1 MKLSLSILIF
11 ALATSRVRGWFFI
24 DFYANDAS
32 GSTSNGEIT
41 FQAADNERFLVQLVG
56 FHQLDGKT
64 LRLFGSVDN
73 LPTTT
78 FSVGLFENGASDP
91 TVTCGQYEWK
101 DLGNPGGVQ
110 LCENTAQ
117 SLPEIIAFNIIPNG
131 NGDNQIEGT
140 LTSFQYGDSCVPV
153 EYCQVYEEP
162 LSCEALEQ
170 EWLDADCACTDSAD
184 CTAKKTAWS
193 DAGCEP
199 QTCG

>member
-24 DFYANDAS
+24 DGFYANDAS

-41 FQAADNERFLVQLVG
+41 FQADDNDEFLVQMVG

-73 LPTTT
+73 PPTTT
-78 FSVGLFENGASDP
+78 FSVGLFENGASYP
-91 TVTCGQYEWK
+91 TVTCGEYAWS

-110 LCENTAQ
+110 LCENIAQ
-117 SLPEIIAFNIIPNG
+117 SLPEIISFSIIPSG
-131 NGDNQIEGT
+131 NGDNQIQGT

-153 EYCQVYEEP
+153 DYCQVYKDCEE
-162 LSCEALEQ
+162 LEQ
-170 EWLDADCACTDSAD
+170 EWLDADCACTDNAD

-193 DAGCEP
+193 DAGCAP